1 MIFALAYKIRVFCSG
16 PPYGRVGGTFGM
28 KLENYLTA
36 EEKMEINRLK
46 ELIRTASS
54 VKEIKKYKK
63 QAEQLLDRVEER
75 VKSF

>member
-1 MIFALAYKIRVFCSG
+1 
-16 PPYGRVGGTFGM
+16 M

-46 ELIRTASS
+46 ELIRTPSS
-54 VKEIKKYKK
+54 VKEIKNYKK

>member
-1 MIFALAYKIRVFCSG
+1 
-16 PPYGRVGGTFGM
+16 M

-54 VKEIKKYKK
+54 VKEIKKYEK
-63 QAEQLLDRVEER
+63 QAERFLDRVEKR